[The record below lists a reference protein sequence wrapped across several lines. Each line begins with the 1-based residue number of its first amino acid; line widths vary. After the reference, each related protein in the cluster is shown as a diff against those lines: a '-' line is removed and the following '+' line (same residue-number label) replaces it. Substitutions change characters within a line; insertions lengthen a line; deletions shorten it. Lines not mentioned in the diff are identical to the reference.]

1 MDFGEVF
8 VVGFVT
14 TTDDDY
20 EIVVREGIDGY
31 TSRGR
36 VGGEVV
42 VVVFDAVKLAE
53 EFEAMWEAFEGL
65 KAGKDL
71 KNVIS

>member
-20 EIVVREGIDGY
+20 EIVVWEGIDGY
-31 TSRGR
+31 TGRGW

-53 EFEAMWEAFEGL
+53 EFEAMWEAFESF
-65 KAGKDL
+65 KTGKDL
-71 KNVIS
+71 GNVIS